1 MSQRTVITGGMIISG
16 SDEIRADLVIDDHQ
30 IVAML
35 DDATGVDTDEQ
46 IDASDLLI
54 LPGGV
59 DLQGPTPR
67 AGAGANSTA
76 DQRAASAGGITT
88 LVADLDTA
96 LDEDGVRASQ
106 TADFAYWYPL
116 TGEKLPT
123 AEQLSRMAQT
133 GITGF
138 SASMRQ
144 TTSHHRALADTE
156 LLSLLTM
163 LSRLNVPLSLSPL
176 HAGISVTN
184 PLCELAAVSTA
195 LLFAENTGAWLHL
208 RNITT
213 AAAMHQ
219 IVESRARGARITAS
233 VSALHLALTASDAT
247 RLIQPL
253 PPLRSKETI
262 DDLWPFVLD
271 ESADCIGSLE
281 IRRKGREGAPVSDIQ
296 TILPIF
302 WDEAVN
308 RRKMSRQQAVRMLA
322 TNPAQIAGLHPRKG
336 AIRVGSDAD
345 LVLFDPFGSWM
356 VQSREMRTEARWSP
370 LDDRDVTGFVVRTI
384 RRGVTVY
391 DADRHDDD
399 TMMPEGSGAL
409 LARV

>member
-1 MSQRTVITGGMIISG
+1 MSQRTVITGGLIVSG

-46 IDASDLLI
+46 IDATDLLI

-59 DLQGPTPR
+59 DLQGPTPQAD
-67 AGAGANSTA
+67 AGARARA
-76 DQRAASAGGITT
+76 DQRAAAAGGITT
-88 LVADLDTA
+88 LVTDLDTS
-96 LDEDGVRASQ
+96 LDDEGVRANQ
-106 TADFAYWYPL
+106 TADFAYRYPL
-116 TGEKLPT
+116 TGGSLPS

-138 SASMRQ
+138 SATMRQ
-144 TTSHHRALADTE
+144 TSSQDRALTDAE
-156 LLSLLTM
+156 LLSMLKM
-163 LSRLNVPLSLSPL
+163 LSRLNVPLSLTPM
-176 HAGISVTN
+176 HAEISVTN

-219 IVESRARGARITAS
+219 VVESRARGARVTAS
-233 VSALHLALTASDAT
+233 VSALHLALAASEAT

-253 PPLRSKETI
+253 PPLRSQETI

-271 ESADCIGSLE
+271 ESVDCIGSLE
-281 IRRKGREGAPVSDIQ
+281 IRRKGREGPPVSDIQ
-296 TILPIF
+296 TILPVF
-302 WDEAVN
+302 WDEAVT

-345 LVLFDPFGSWM
+345 LVLFDPFGSWTI
-356 VQSREMRTEARWSP
+356 QSREMRTEARWSP

-384 RRGVTVY
+384 RRGTTIY

-399 TMMPEGSGAL
+399 TLMPEGNGAL
-409 LARV
+409 LSRV